1 MGMFLYLHSTMYL
14 LKLNFFCKILHK
26 NIFTFHHVSIKT
38 RETFY
43 KKGGEKK
50 FTFHHVSIKTHII
63 IILELPLLFN
73 VILSTS

>member
-1 MGMFLYLHSTMYL
+1 MYLHSTMYL
-14 LKLNFFCKILHK
+14 LKL
-26 NIFTFHHVSIKT
+26 V
-38 RETFY
+38 
-43 KKGGEKK
+43 KGYIPKEAEL